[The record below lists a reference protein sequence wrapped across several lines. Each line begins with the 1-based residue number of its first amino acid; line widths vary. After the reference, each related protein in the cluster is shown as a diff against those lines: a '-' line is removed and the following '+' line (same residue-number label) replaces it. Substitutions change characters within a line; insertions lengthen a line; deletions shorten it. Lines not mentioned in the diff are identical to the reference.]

1 MQIMDRV
8 QELVGRT
15 LSPIETFKLMNILK
29 EIPEDVVLEA
39 CMMSLGKE
47 RPLDYMFKVLYYVQN
62 PLAERPIKAKM
73 EKAEEDL
80 EKDEWLKAFYERN
93 R

>member
-1 MQIMDRV
+1 MEIMDRV
-8 QELVGRT
+8 QELMGRT

-62 PLAERPIKAKM
+62 PLAERPAK
-73 EKAEEDL
+73 KVQSEEDF